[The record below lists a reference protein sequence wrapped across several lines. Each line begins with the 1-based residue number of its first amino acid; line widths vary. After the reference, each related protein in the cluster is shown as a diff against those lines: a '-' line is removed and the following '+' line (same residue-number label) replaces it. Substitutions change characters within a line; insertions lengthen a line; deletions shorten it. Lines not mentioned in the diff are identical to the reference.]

1 MHSKE
6 KRKNEERII
15 DFQRPIGQRQEY
27 HRQLA
32 DERAPRVEVGFLYQL
47 YLSCPSRHRAEWSR
61 VFLPVSRGIQV
72 QD

>member
-6 KRKNEERII
+6 KGKNEERII

-32 DERAPRVEVGFLYQL
+32 DERAP
-47 YLSCPSRHRAEWSR
+47 
-61 VFLPVSRGIQV
+61 
-72 QD
+72 